1 MSINIEKLDEL
12 NKLVSLSFKRK
23 HSIVLN
29 PEEKINDKDELNE
42 DIIYD
47 EASWKITNELQE
59 YIDMLSEDDKLSV
72 EDKILS
78 TYEKLCKDY
87 VYDDNLISYI
97 KKIDDDVFSLPDWY
111 GRDVDQEW
119 EKNREQHNRRIC
131 FELSRYLAKALT
143 ELLKDNND
151 YNICIFWN
159 KNLTHYFVGLTCN
172 DYSLVLDLDDFFN
185 IKDLT
190 RIKADLT
197 AEGIVILEDYENKF
211 KNALDKFNEGRS
223 EYAIKKVEDE
233 ISNDNTN
240 SNHNTEKDS
249 DKSDKKEENEDIVF
263 FKKAI
268 EVLTKKYDI
277 DSQGI
282 YEYMKEIVD
291 IKLGPDGREKI
302 WKKIDG
308 NTKESTRYIRCL
320 VLNIDNEKYVID
332 VDEKIVRPFDE
343 KELTEKRA
351 RFVPYKE
358 LSRGGFDYYDGT

>member
-1 MSINIEKLDEL
+1 MSINIEKLDGL
-12 NKLVSLSFKRK
+12 NKLVSLYFKRK

-59 YIDMLSEDDKLSV
+59 YIDKLSEDDKLSV

-211 KNALDKFNEGRS
+211 
-223 EYAIKKVEDE
+223 
-233 ISNDNTN
+233 
-240 SNHNTEKDS
+240 
-249 DKSDKKEENEDIVF
+249 
-263 FKKAI
+263 
-268 EVLTKKYDI
+268 
-277 DSQGI
+277 
-282 YEYMKEIVD
+282 
-291 IKLGPDGREKI
+291 
-302 WKKIDG
+302 
-308 NTKESTRYIRCL
+308 
-320 VLNIDNEKYVID
+320 
-332 VDEKIVRPFDE
+332 
-343 KELTEKRA
+343 
-351 RFVPYKE
+351 
-358 LSRGGFDYYDGT
+358 

>member
-59 YIDMLSEDDKLSV
+59 YIDMLSKDKKLSV

-131 FELSRYLAKALT
+131 FELSRYL
-143 ELLKDNND
+143 
-151 YNICIFWN
+151 
-159 KNLTHYFVGLTCN
+159 
-172 DYSLVLDLDDFFN
+172 
-185 IKDLT
+185 
-190 RIKADLT
+190 
-197 AEGIVILEDYENKF
+197 
-211 KNALDKFNEGRS
+211 
-223 EYAIKKVEDE
+223 
-233 ISNDNTN
+233 
-240 SNHNTEKDS
+240 EKH
-249 DKSDKKEENEDIVF
+249 
-263 FKKAI
+263 
-268 EVLTKKYDI
+268 
-277 DSQGI
+277 
-282 YEYMKEIVD
+282 
-291 IKLGPDGREKI
+291 
-302 WKKIDG
+302 
-308 NTKESTRYIRCL
+308 
-320 VLNIDNEKYVID
+320 
-332 VDEKIVRPFDE
+332 
-343 KELTEKRA
+343 
-351 RFVPYKE
+351 
-358 LSRGGFDYYDGT
+358 